1 MCKSLH
7 RARSVEGQHPPPPPP
22 HKSCRERIILCF
34 AQNCWFFFRFWMN
47 NIESLCSHVQW
58 HCTIYEHRMFKIN
71 YSLFWHVWRVLIMV
85 SRTTILYKLIRS
97 RRVYRD
103 YRPLFEMI
111 TGIHEQCVSTT
122 METVN
127 ESWSRVVPLCR
138 KRVTCWNVAD
148 GSRNPERE
156 IWIII
161 VLHHHKRMK
170 KNNRGLFDNSAHG
183 RI

>member
-22 HKSCRERIILCF
+22 HKSCLERIILCF
-34 AQNCWFFFRFWMN
+34 AQNCWFFFRFWISNLYARMYN
-47 NIESLCSHVQW
+47 GIAQYMNIECSKSIILC
-58 HCTIYEHRMFKIN
+58 
-71 YSLFWHVWRVLIMV
+71 FWHVWRVLIMV

-111 TGIHEQCVSTT
+111 TGVHEQCVSTT

-170 KNNRGLFDNSAHG
+170 KNNRGFFDNSAHG